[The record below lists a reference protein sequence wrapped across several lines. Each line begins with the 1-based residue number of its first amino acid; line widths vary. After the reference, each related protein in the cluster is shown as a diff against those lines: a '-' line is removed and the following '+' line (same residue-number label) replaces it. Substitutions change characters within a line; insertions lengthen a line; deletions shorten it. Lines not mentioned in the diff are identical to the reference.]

1 MQAGLRAAAAAAPGA
16 SAVLVGLA
24 DQAGLDPRAVAAVL
38 WAVAG
43 GGGDAFVA
51 AYSDAPEV
59 PGHPV
64 ALGAALWP
72 AVAAVEG
79 DVGARTIL
87 RHLGPRLVSVPLP
100 GSWRPFDCDT
110 PQEYAALLAAGV

>member
-1 MQAGLRAAAAAAPGA
+1 

-38 WAVAG
+38 RAVAR
-43 GGGDAFVA
+43 GGGDAYVA

-72 AVAAVEG
+72 AVDEMEG

-87 RHLGPRLVSVPLP
+87 RRLGTRLVSVPLP
-100 GSWRPFDCDT
+100 GSWRPVDCDT
-110 PQEYAALLAAGV
+110 PADYASLLAAGV